1 MGEHLV
7 KRTLER
13 NVEWLTSHAVNASG
27 WFFAHTAQC
36 PHHVGE
42 PHQGNCIIEEPE
54 THTDEGA

>member
-1 MGEHLV
+1 M

-36 PHHVGE
+36 PPHVGE